1 MKILHITP
9 SYKPAFI
16 YGGPTIS
23 ISMLCENQVKLGHM
37 VLVLSTLAN
46 GKKELLFPRSV
57 IQIIDEVPVQF
68 FKRLTKD
75 HTHFSP
81 SLLKAVWENCT
92 KYDIVHIH
100 SWWNLVAVFSTLIC
114 LLRGVHPVLSIRGS
128 LSAYTFR
135 THKTS
140 IKALFHNLLGKL
152 LIKRTIVHATT
163 EKELD
168 EIKEVVTLNKC
179 FVIPNL
185 IPLPVFNANTILETK
200 PTRIIT
206 MARLHPVKNI
216 ESVFH
221 ALAQIKADFIFE
233 IIGSGDKLYE
243 QSLRNMTVELKIENK
258 VIWHGWKKDNEKDEI
273 LRQGHFF
280 ILMSKTE
287 NFGNSLIEA
296 MCFNL
301 PALVSDKVGLANY
314 ILNNK
319 FGWVIPLKEDAL
331 IKMLNKIL
339 DEKLYLNYPLIQTT
353 IYSDF
358 NSENLAKNYI
368 SEYIKLLN

>member
-23 ISMLCENQVKLGHM
+23 ISMLCENQVKLGHDVF
-37 VLVLSTLAN
+37 VLTTLAN
-46 GKKELLFPRSV
+46 GNKELLFPRSV
-57 IQIIDEVPVQF
+57 IQIIDEVPVKF

-81 SLLKAVWENCT
+81 SLLKAVWQNCK

-100 SWWNLVAVFSTLIC
+100 SWWNLVAVFSTLLC

-135 THKTS
+135 TRKTS
-140 IKALFHNLLGKL
+140 TKALFHNLLGKQ

-185 IPLPVFNANTILETK
+185 IPLPIFNVNTILETK
-200 PTRIIT
+200 PTRIVT

-216 ESVFH
+216 EFVFQV
-221 ALAQIKADFIFE
+221 LSQIKADFIFE

-243 QSLRNMTVELKIENK
+243 QSLRNLTVELKIENK

-273 LRQGHFF
+273 LRRGHFF

-287 NFGNSLIEA
+287 NFGNALIEA
-296 MCFNL
+296 MCYNL
-301 PALVSDKVGLANY
+301 PVLVSDKVGLANY
-314 ILNNK
+314 IFSNK
-319 FGWVIPLKEDAL
+319 FGWVIPLKEDDL
-331 IKMLNKIL
+331 IKMLNEIL
-339 DEKLYLNYPLIQTT
+339 KEKLYVNYPLIQTT

-358 NSENLAKNYI
+358 NSKNLAKNYI
-368 SEYIKLLN
+368 SEYIKV